1 DRVNTT
7 AKVFLGIT
15 LGCAQCHDHKY
26 DPFSQREY
34 YQFFAF
40 FNSDSE
46 VDIPAP
52 LAKEDPALQQK
63 KAEFDKKLAEVQ
75 NALNAYRKK
84 EFPVNL
90 KKWEETLK
98 PEELKKLPT
107 NIQTVLK
114 LADAKRTPAQ
124 KKELTAF
131 FGKQDK
137 QLAQLTAK
145 VAELQKQAPKITMAQ
160 TLALGSLRKT
170 HVMRRGDFLR
180 PGVQVDPGT

>member
-1 DRVNTT
+1 
-7 AKVFLGIT
+7 
-15 LGCAQCHDHKY
+15 
-26 DPFSQREY
+26 
-34 YQFFAF
+34 
-40 FNSDSE
+40 
-46 VDIPAP
+46 
-52 LAKEDPALQQK
+52 
-63 KAEFDKKLAEVQ
+63 VQ

-180 PGVQVDPGT
+180 PGVQVDPGTPGVLPALPGAKTRLDLARWLVSGENPLTARVIVNWMWSKYF